1 MTFPIDNV
9 YLDTRVLSGSTWG
22 LADDVVDKESG
33 SGVLEVHPWIPR
45 PNRSWVFSW
54 PRKIAVDSVETMYE
68 NRGNRRGFLLVP
80 KRQRDYICTD
90 QVIGTGDG
98 VTTTFRFKITRTDA
112 GGSFVI
118 PVLRVLGPSH
128 SPSDFASPAP
138 APTFKLNDV
147 AVLPADYTVN
157 YTSPATVIFDT
168 APGDGVAIKSTF
180 WRAWAARFIG
190 KISTTVHHENHQE
203 MRSVGIEEVFEDET

>member
-22 LADDVVDKESG
+22 LADDVADKESG
-33 SGVLEVHPWIPR
+33 SGALEVHPWIPR
-45 PNRSWVFSW
+45 PKRSWVFSW

-68 NRGNRRGFLLVP
+68 IRGNRRGFLLVP

-90 QVIGTGDG
+90 QVIGEGDG
-98 VTTTFRFKITRTDA
+98 VTTTFRFKVTRTDA
-112 GGSFVI
+112 GGNLVI
-118 PVLRVLGPSH
+118 PVLRILGPGQG
-128 SPSDFASPAP
+128 PADLTAP
-138 APTFKLNDV
+138 APTFKLDDV
-147 AVLPADYTVN
+147 AVSPGDYTVN

-168 APGDGVAIKSTF
+168 APADGVEIKATW
-180 WRAWAARFIG
+180 WRAWAARLIG

-203 MRSVGIEEVFEDET
+203 MRSVGVEEVFEDET